1 MALVIN
7 DRVKETSTS
16 TGASTFTLAGAQTG
30 FDTFAAGIGGNNT
43 TYYAIFNQGTNE
55 WEVGLGTL
63 NAGGTVLT
71 RTTIL
76 TSSNSDN
83 IVTFTSGTKDVFCT
97 LHAKWTPSPYMN
109 AQTFVNTHATTL
121 TQDQTIQSMQNQ
133 KLSHL
138 LLTGLLYNLY
148 LSY

>member
-30 FDTFAAGIGGNNT
+30 FDTFATGIGGSNT

-83 IVTFTSGTKDVFCT
+83 IVTFTGGTKDVFCT
-97 LHAKWTPSPYMN
+97 LPASKAVYLDS
-109 AQTFVNTHATTL
+109 
-121 TQDQTIQSMQNQ
+121 
-133 KLSHL
+133 
-138 LLTGLLYNLY
+138 TGAPVGAASAGFAVAMAIAL
-148 LSY
+148 